1 MGKLTKLTPSQT
13 KHLAASYEEWLSVGR
28 CTEPADRPAME
39 TAVRAMYAEIG
50 QPPPAVVWL
59 DSPLAGVCGSWF
71 LSNLL
76 KTLRND
82 ANQLGDQLRD
92 QLRDQ
97 LGGQLRGQLGDQ
109 LRGQLGDQLWDQ
121 LWGQLGGQLG
131 DQLRDQL
138 RGQLRDQLRDQ
149 LWGQLGGQLRGQLG
163 DQLRDQLWGQ
173 LGDQLRGQLG
183 GQLRGQLG
191 GQLRGQLG
199 GQLRDQLRGQLGD
212 QLWDQLWGQLGGQL
226 GDQLRDQLAQC
237 WWAQHEAAWIAFYL
251 WPETNLAV
259 NYKEQVSRRLAL
271 WETTARSSSWWWP
284 MIGLVVLTE
293 RPSNVSVDG
302 EGRLH
307 DERGPALGY
316 RDGWGVWSIHGVRV
330 TPKIVEHPESLTVQ
344 EIRDEPNVE
353 VRRVMLER
361 FGADRFM
368 AESNAELIGEDDWGK
383 LWRIPD
389 APDEPDG
396 KPLVLVEMLN
406 STPEPDGSVR
416 TYYERA
422 HPDVQTPLAALAW
435 QANMSESEYMQ
446 MGAQT

>member
-97 LGGQLRGQLGDQ
+97 LGGQLRGQLG
-109 LRGQLGDQLWDQ
+109 
-121 LWGQLGGQLG
+121 
-131 DQLRDQL
+131 
-138 RGQLRDQLRDQ
+138 
-149 LWGQLGGQLRGQLG
+149 
-163 DQLRDQLWGQ
+163 
-173 LGDQLRGQLG
+173 
-183 GQLRGQLG
+183 
-191 GQLRGQLG
+191 
-199 GQLRDQLRGQLGD
+199 DQLRGQLGD